1 MMQTNSTVQNIINIL
16 NSGNPNI
23 LSVQKF
29 ILLARV
35 QRAAKL
41 GDTDAQRFI
50 QLCELNVDIATKH

>member
-1 MMQTNSTVQNIINIL
+1 MMQTNSTVQNIINVL

-29 ILLARV
+29 MLMARV

-41 GDTDAQRFI
+41 GDVDAQRYV
-50 QLCELNVDIATKH
+50 QLCDLNIYETTIH